1 MRWAFSVTFEVV
13 AMLGL
18 LLAGLAIYGQARD
31 WEISAAWSVAL
42 GCVWLAILGRVW
54 RTVAGIVSEVRTGG
68 PKDERRE
75 GDGSYAVE
83 SAAPSVR

>member
-31 WEISAAWSVAL
+31 WEIPVAWSVVL
-42 GCVWLAILGRVW
+42 GCVWLAILGRVCA
-54 RTVAGIVSEVRTGG
+54 TVAGVVTEVRTGVPEG
-68 PKDERRE
+68 ERGE
-75 GDGSYAVE
+75 GDGSYAGE
-83 SAAPSVR
+83 SAAPTVR